1 MPQSGEVR
9 GELLAERG
17 FPRPGRRGNNE
28 KNSPPIRRGP
38 WGARC
43 RCRGAGRGS

>member
-9 GELLAERG
+9 CELLAERG
-17 FPRPGRRGNNE
+17 FPRSGRRGDNE

-38 WGARC
+38 WGAGC
-43 RCRGAGRGS
+43 RRRGAGRGG

>member
-9 GELLAERG
+9 RELLAERG
-17 FPRPGRRGNNE
+17 FPRPGGSGDNE

-38 WGARC
+38 LVAGCLR
-43 RCRGAGRGS
+43 RGTGRGG